1 MATYAKINDWVD
13 YLGEDVD
20 LATDTLK
27 AVLSNTAPASET
39 SNPTADGNGVLSNV
53 TQIAGGNGYTTG
65 GNALSGVTYA
75 QTGGVGKLDATD
87 LVITAS
93 GGAMGTWRYVYLVD
107 DTVAAK
113 PLIGVWDVGS
123 AVSLGDGDSRT
134 LVWNASGIMTV
145 TAS

>member
-20 LATDTLK
+20 LASDTIK

-53 TQIAGGNGYTTG
+53 TQIANGNGYTTG
-65 GNALSGVTYA
+65 GNALSGVTYT

-113 PLIGVWDVGS
+113 PLLGVWDVGS